1 MKRGGTARH
10 QSFLAP
16 ELARREVGI
25 REQVVPDIIAGVSL
39 CAAGAGGVP
48 AARAL
53 PGAADGA
60 ADGPSRRERLTLM
73 RMWELLREDGYAGS
87 YDPVRRYARG
97 WRRSQGHGD
106 TAYEARHL
114 RQHEDGGRHGVCR
127 QGPAVQPPLCAAVQ
141 SLSGGTGGLYAGCGL
156 GEGQVENQLGTIRER
171 WFTPRLR
178 FASYAELNAW
188 LLDQCVAWA
197 RRQSH
202 PDDSERTVV
211 AVFEAENG
219 PR

>member
-1 MKRGGTARH
+1 M
-10 QSFLAP
+10 
-16 ELARREVGI
+16 
-25 REQVVPDIIAGVSL
+25 
-39 CAAGAGGVP
+39 
-48 AARAL
+48 
-53 PGAADGA
+53 
-60 ADGPSRRERLTLM
+60 
-73 RMWELLREDGYAGS
+73 
-87 YDPVRRYARG
+87 
-97 WRRSQGHGD
+97 
-106 TAYEARHL
+106 
-114 RQHEDGGRHGVCR
+114 
-127 QGPAVQPPLCAAVQ
+127 
-141 SLSGGTGGLYAGCGL
+141 
-156 GEGQVENQLGTIRER
+156 ENQLGTIRER